1 MARRHPSC
9 FERAPDSCPVTSPWR
24 KAAVL
29 IRNARA
35 SNPLPTDAG
44 RPAGRPSVWRM
55 AGALEAHA
63 LRHRRF
69 SKPRRPPGRFT
80 IPIWSKPSPKPGRS
94 SLSDLRVEGA
104 PYAQGRHPGRSILAD
119 RNSCRP
125 HGGQPTAQRAP
136 LALRQRQAPRPCSRA
151 SVSRLAGDLA
161 GHLAIR
167 CLRRPMVSAGYPGLE
182 ARPGSGF
189 FARGTEPQTHDCSRS
204 LGRLLGRAAAVS
216 AINER
221 SERMGSSTKEAR
233 CVTAILVKI
242 MTRNN

>member
-1 MARRHPSC
+1 VAWRHPSR

-80 IPIWSKPSPKPGRS
+80 IPIWSNPSPKPGRS

-104 PYAQGRHPGRSILAD
+104 PYAQGRHPGRTRRSILAD
-119 RNSCRP
+119 RDSCRL
-125 HGGQPTAQRAP
+125 HGGQPTPQRAP
-136 LALRQRQAPRPCSRA
+136 LAERQRQATRPGGHA

-161 GHLAIR
+161 GHPALR
-167 CLRRPMVSAGYPGLE
+167 CLRRPMVSAGYSGFE
-182 ARPGSGF
+182 ESPGSGLF
-189 FARGTEPQTHDCSRS
+189 VSCTEPQTHEYNRS

-221 SERMGSSTKEAR
+221 IERMGSSTKEPR
-233 CVTAILVKI
+233 
-242 MTRNN
+242 